1 MTTSPLRTVFALV
14 LAAFLVAAPA
24 AQARPLFDDS
34 SVLARI
40 WSLVTGFWSKN
51 GCIVDPD
58 GYCIPGTGEGDP
70 AIENG
75 CRLDPDGQ
83 CVSEPVTTKN
93 GCRIDPSGVPVCNP

>member
-1 MTTSPLRTVFALV
+1 MTNSPLRTVATVL

-24 AQARPLFDDS
+24 AQARPLRGDS
-34 SVLARI
+34 DVLARI

-51 GCIVDPD
+51 GCQIDPD
-58 GYCIPGTGEGDP
+58 GSCIPGISEGGSTV
-70 AIENG
+70 ENG

-93 GCRIDPSGVPVCNP
+93 GCVIDPSGICRP